1 MTDDTGRKSETNF
14 EEENPEGQ
22 LTKAGSKEVKVK
34 DLPKVG
40 VAFGGSQSEG
50 QVVSHSERALN
61 EIFGTDDDNLAAA
74 LTQQS
79 LKVLNKWEAG
89 DGMQGNDERDFMMSI
104 VADLG
109 PQDAIERMLAVQLAA
124 THVATIRQAG
134 WLAKSE
140 NQAQLDGR
148 GNGYNKLARTFA
160 AQVEALRKHRN
171 GGKQTV
177 TVQHVNVEGGGQAIV
192 GNVQAGGSKK

>member
-1 MTDDTGRKSETNF
+1 MSEAK
-14 EEENPEGQ
+14 Q
-22 LTKAGSKEVKVK
+22 SKELAEANDRTVKTK

-50 QVVSHSERALN
+50 QVVSHSEGALT
-61 EIFGTDDDNLAAA
+61 EIFGTDDENLAAA
-74 LTQQS
+74 LTQHS
-79 LKVLNKWEAG
+79 LKVLGKYESG
-89 DGMQGNDERDFMMSI
+89 DGPEGNDERDFMMSI

-160 AQVEALRKHRN
+160 AQVETLRKHRN
-171 GGKQTV
+171 GGNQTV
-177 TVQHVNVEGGGQAIV
+177 TVQHVNVEDGGQAIV
-192 GNVQAGGSKK
+192 GNVQTGGSKK